1 MHGKIV
7 DSFGGV
13 PRDLAW
19 RLKSGVTPDKL
30 FTIILECGQSYAFH
44 DLEVFGIR
52 DYMNRFGEEFDCIHC
67 DSFLTRTSKRLAGHH
82 LSGAL
87 YRLGRSAAST
97 KSEMSIAVIAAIIP
111 ATTPLGIVAV
121 LVLAG
126 GRRTAPLSSSNT
138 ADQSVGNISTL
149 RRREPRRC
157 LPRADISTHTQTP
170 PRRPDATA
178 TAMNDHDHH
187 RRRRHHHQ
195 LITLIRCHGLGIVTK
210 RDDVATSKAGNAFEE
225 HVKRVGMWAPGD
237 PIEARRGW
245 VAVGH
250 TGRVGHSQP
259 GEAQTH
265 DHHPSH
271 HFGRCPS
278 PRGWVRAERRDAGL

>member
-126 GRRTAPLSSSNT
+126 GRRTAPLSSSNI

-149 RRREPRRC
+149 RRREPRRG

-170 PRRPDATA
+170 PRRADATEDFSGSVA
-178 TAMNDHDHH
+178 LIYCSCHSERDLHTAEAGCFH
-187 RRRRHHHQ
+187 RDLRPSQR
-195 LITLIRCHGLGIVTK
+195 K
-210 RDDVATSKAGNAFEE
+210 
-225 HVKRVGMWAPGD
+225 
-237 PIEARRGW
+237 IEALLD
-245 VAVGH
+245 
-250 TGRVGHSQP
+250 QP
-259 GEAQTH
+259 RF
-265 DHHPSH
+265 D
-271 HFGRCPS
+271 
-278 PRGWVRAERRDAGL
+278 LL

>member
-97 KSEMSIAVIAAIIP
+97 KSEMSIAVIAAIIS

-138 ADQSVGNISTL
+138 ADHG
-149 RRREPRRC
+149 RRIDH
-157 LPRADISTHTQTP
+157 L
-170 PRRPDATA
+170 
-178 TAMNDHDHH
+178 DHDPFDIVVAHNCGPDGWTGYNPGSTEPGGARGVLPEGGSLHH
-187 RRRRHHHQ
+187 RRRP
-195 LITLIRCHGLGIVTK
+195 
-210 RDDVATSKAGNAFEE
+210 DDDRVHPGAGRRSVPLANA
-225 HVKRVGMWAPGD
+225 A
-237 PIEARRGW
+237 
-245 VAVGH
+245 
-250 TGRVGHSQP
+250 
-259 GEAQTH
+259 
-265 DHHPSH
+265 
-271 HFGRCPS
+271 
-278 PRGWVRAERRDAGL
+278 